1 MTPEKFNSLP
11 LKEKEKYIFEI
22 IKNQKITIAND
33 LVFPDMIIFFQCAF
47 FRRRQIIKADA
58 DPLPPEHLEELQRE
72 FGKFSCL
79 LINHDNERTVKQ
91 YIFRSVEKI
100 NNLYN

>member
-1 MTPEKFNSLP
+1 MTVEKFNSLP
-11 LKEKEKYIFEI
+11 LSEKENYIFEI
-22 IKNQKITIAND
+22 IKNQKVTVAND
-33 LVFPDMIIFFQCAF
+33 LVFPNMIIFFQVALF
-47 FRRRQIIKADA
+47 NKRIIKAEA
-58 DPLPPEHLEELQRE
+58 EPLQGKHLQELQKE
-72 FGKFSCL
+72 YGKFSCI